1 VTVNA
6 GRPHVARALE
16 DLPEEVCQEAAEI
29 AGTGPGLSFRR
40 RVEDDLATAGLD
52 TYGTLEQSPL
62 LRCLSRYP
70 VTPYTYRVSAQV
82 SRGQR
87 PDRAKLAELALR
99 QGCRVTVNLCAEMD
113 DGDAPAIDEAGLAGT
128 LQTRHVPIA
137 DMEPPT
143 VEQATEILDLLSG
156 PGAEPTYVH
165 CEAGKGRTGVAIA
178 CYRMA
183 VMGWSAM
190 DAITEAGNFGCFA
203 PGQLAFIRAFR
214 DLLLAG
220 VDGGRYPLLPPGSV
234 KATPEQLTATVR
246 TAADRPD
253 SADRAGWRL

>member
-1 VTVNA
+1 VRVNGGA
-6 GRPHVARALE
+6 PHVARALE

-40 RVEDDLATAGLD
+40 RVEEDLETAGLD

-62 LRCLSRYP
+62 LRCLARYP
-70 VTPYTYRVSAQV
+70 VTRYTYRVSPLAA
-82 SRGQR
+82 RGQR
-87 PDRAKLAELALR
+87 PGLAKLAELALR
-99 QGCRVTVNLCAEMD
+99 QGYRVTINLCAEID
-113 DGDAPAIDEAGLAGT
+113 DGDAPAIRAAGLSEA
-128 LQTRHVPIA
+128 LRTRRIPIT
-137 DMEPPT
+137 DCEPPT

-156 PGAEPTYVH
+156 PGAELTYVH

-183 VMGWSAM
+183 VMGWGAA
-190 DAITEAGNFGCFA
+190 DALTEAANFGCFA
-203 PGQLAFIRAFR
+203 PGQLAFIRGFS

-234 KATPEQLTATVR
+234 KATPEQLTATFR
-246 TAADRPD
+246 TAADPAD
-253 SADRAGWRL
+253 S